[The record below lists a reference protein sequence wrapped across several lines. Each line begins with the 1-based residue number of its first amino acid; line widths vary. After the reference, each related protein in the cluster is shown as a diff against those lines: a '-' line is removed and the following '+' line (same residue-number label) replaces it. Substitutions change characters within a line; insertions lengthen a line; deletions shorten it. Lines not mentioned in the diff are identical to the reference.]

1 VRERRRTWLAL
12 GLLALGLAASPGCD
26 GSESGELTPTGA
38 TVTPS
43 TEDGADPAARTKKK
57 AR

>member
-1 VRERRRTWLAL
+1 MRDRRQYWLAL
-12 GLLALGLAASPGCD
+12 GLLALGLAAFPGCD
-26 GSESGELTPTGA
+26 GSGSGESTPTGA

-43 TEDGADPAARTKKK
+43 TQDGADPATPKKK